1 MLVPKVNVV
10 LQADKDIGS
19 ITEADIWLN
28 CMDGNGNFLSVAAE
42 DHTGD
47 GHYIA
52 TLPLDY
58 SPVEPF
64 IQVHL
69 NEMVYDYLS
78 IPNFKAGQECQISLI
93 LGTDGLRTPGIGAE
107 IDDWEVVEGDVLLSL
122 AGVSLFIPHSGI
134 PAFTECSACS
144 ARLFPISM

>member
-52 TLPLDY
+52 TLP
-58 SPVEPF
+58 
-64 IQVHL
+64 
-69 NEMVYDYLS
+69 
-78 IPNFKAGQECQISLI
+78 GSL
-93 LGTDGLRTPGIGAE
+93 PIGWC
-107 IDDWEVVEGDVLLSL
+107 DDNRHRW
-122 AGVSLFIPHSGI
+122 
-134 PAFTECSACS
+134 
-144 ARLFPISM
+144 

>member
-52 TLPLDY
+52 VRLQPGRAFHP
-58 SPVEPF
+58 S
-64 IQVHL
+64 
-69 NEMVYDYLS
+69 
-78 IPNFKAGQECQISLI
+78 SL
-93 LGTDGLRTPGIGAE
+93 E
-107 IDDWEVVEGDVLLSL
+107 
-122 AGVSLFIPHSGI
+122 
-134 PAFTECSACS
+134 
-144 ARLFPISM
+144 

>member
-42 DHTGD
+42 DHTSD

-107 IDDWEVVEGDVLLSL
+107 IDDWEVVEGDVTF
-122 AGVSLFIPHSGI
+122 VK
-134 PAFTECSACS
+134 
-144 ARLFPISM
+144 

>member
-69 NEMVYDYLS
+69 NEMVYDYRKL
-78 IPNFKAGQECQISLI
+78 PK
-93 LGTDGLRTPGIGAE
+93 
-107 IDDWEVVEGDVLLSL
+107 L
-122 AGVSLFIPHSGI
+122 AY
-134 PAFTECSACS
+134 
-144 ARLFPISM
+144 

>member
-52 TLPLDY
+52 T
-58 SPVEPF
+58 
-64 IQVHL
+64 
-69 NEMVYDYLS
+69 
-78 IPNFKAGQECQISLI
+78 
-93 LGTDGLRTPGIGAE
+93 T
-107 IDDWEVVEGDVLLSL
+107 
-122 AGVSLFIPHSGI
+122 
-134 PAFTECSACS
+134 
-144 ARLFPISM
+144 AR

>member
-69 NEMVYDYLS
+69 NEMS
-78 IPNFKAGQECQISLI
+78 MITCPFRISKRDRNVKSRLYSV
-93 LGTDGLRTPGIGAE
+93 RTGFAHRE
-107 IDDWEVVEGDVLLSL
+107 
-122 AGVSLFIPHSGI
+122 
-134 PAFTECSACS
+134 
-144 ARLFPISM
+144 

>member
-52 TLPLDY
+52 TLPLD
-58 SPVEPF
+58 
-64 IQVHL
+64 
-69 NEMVYDYLS
+69 
-78 IPNFKAGQECQISLI
+78 
-93 LGTDGLRTPGIGAE
+93 
-107 IDDWEVVEGDVLLSL
+107 
-122 AGVSLFIPHSGI
+122 
-134 PAFTECSACS
+134 
-144 ARLFPISM
+144 

>member
-42 DHTGD
+42 DHTGA

-52 TLPLDY
+52 TLRDRNVKSRLY
-58 SPVEPF
+58 SV
-64 IQVHL
+64 
-69 NEMVYDYLS
+69 
-78 IPNFKAGQECQISLI
+78 
-93 LGTDGLRTPGIGAE
+93 RTGFAHRE
-107 IDDWEVVEGDVLLSL
+107 
-122 AGVSLFIPHSGI
+122 
-134 PAFTECSACS
+134 
-144 ARLFPISM
+144 

>member
-52 TLPLDY
+52 
-58 SPVEPF
+58 
-64 IQVHL
+64 
-69 NEMVYDYLS
+69 MVYDYLS

-107 IDDWEVVEGDVLLSL
+107 IDDWEVVEGDVTF
-122 AGVSLFIPHSGI
+122 VK
-134 PAFTECSACS
+134 
-144 ARLFPISM
+144 

>member
-93 LGTDGLRTPGIGAE
+93 LGTDAFHF
-107 IDDWEVVEGDVLLSL
+107 LSL
-122 AGVSLFIPHSGI
+122 IQESRHLPSVPLVLHVFFPFRCEG
-134 PAFTECSACS
+134 FTTKGLEKKKHIAELKIRPS
-144 ARLFPISM
+144 